1 MKDAEEERIEADY
14 KAAKAKCDAMKDN
27 AKDVCEKEAK
37 AKEKVAKAELD
48 AKTDPSQRNQ
58 RKVAETQ
65 GRSEHEV
72 AKAKCDDMKGDE
84 KNACEKQAKA
94 KHDQAK
100 ADIKKQYAARGD
112 KSRQPLRAP
121 PRAAPRAAPAARRSS
136 ESMARG
142 LWKGA
147 ISFGLVNVPVELFS
161 AEKKSAEIDLT
172 MLDKRDLA
180 PVGYKRYNKSTGEDV
195 PWAEIVKG
203 YEYDDDKYV
212 VLSDEDF
219 RRANV
224 EASKT
229 VDIQA
234 FVDLRDIPPIY
245 FQTPYYLA
253 PGKRGEKAYALLR
266 DAMQKAGKAGI
277 ATVVIR
283 TRQYLAAVM
292 PQDDVLSWIRC
303 ATQTRS
309 RASRSSACRTARC
322 SRRSAPRKSRWRY
335 A

>member
-1 MKDAEEERIEADY
+1 
-14 KAAKAKCDAMKDN
+14 
-27 AKDVCEKEAK
+27 
-37 AKEKVAKAELD
+37 
-48 AKTDPSQRNQ
+48 
-58 RKVAETQ
+58 
-65 GRSEHEV
+65 
-72 AKAKCDDMKGDE
+72 
-84 KNACEKQAKA
+84 
-94 KHDQAK
+94 
-100 ADIKKQYAARGD
+100 
-112 KSRQPLRAP
+112 
-121 PRAAPRAAPAARRSS
+121 
-136 ESMARG
+136 MARG

-161 AEKKSAEIDLT
+161 AEKRSSELDLT

-234 FVDLRDIPPIY
+234 FVDLKDIPPLY
-245 FQTPYYLA
+245 FETPYYLA

-266 DAMQKAGKAGI
+266 DAMKKAGKAGI

-283 TRQYLAAVM
+283 TRQYLAAVL
-292 PQDDVLSWIRC
+292 PQDDVLLMD
-303 ATQTRS
+303 TL
-309 RASRSSACRTARC
+309 
-322 SRRSAPRKSRWRY
+322 RY
-335 A
+335 AGEIKTAEELGVPSGALHHKVSAKEIDMALRLIDDMSEKWQPEKFKDTYRDDLMARIKEKIKEGQTEEITPPEKGEKEPARADVIDLMALLKKSVEKKQDKPRRKPARKARKAA